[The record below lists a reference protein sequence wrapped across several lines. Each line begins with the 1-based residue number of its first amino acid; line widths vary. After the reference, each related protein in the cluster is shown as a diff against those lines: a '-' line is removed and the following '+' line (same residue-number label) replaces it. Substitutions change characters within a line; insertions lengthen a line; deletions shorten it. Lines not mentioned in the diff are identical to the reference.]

1 MITFQETLEQHGI
14 EFVDALMNNYVVV
27 YEKKDCSVLS
37 FMRYGEE
44 LKFFKGNDKEEITP
58 LNYALHNYFEEGI
71 NYIRRAS
78 SIFFREFPDGWLFK
92 LNYKPTTDSDVTG
105 VNPDS
110 TDDMLELSAIVSDS
124 GNVMKEESALS
135 GWAERLGVGYVKP
148 VFSGFLNEFQKSRLY
163 AYIKEPV
170 LSGDV
175 TFSSY
180 IMNILNPNVQ
190 SDSADGYYFNFY
202 KNGSKK
208 ATALKLIDP
217 MVAAF
222 ARKAKDSN
230 IKSSN
235 TSELVLLNFTCWL
248 KNVDLS
254 KYKVEGNTDDERY
267 LDLICKLFNDYIE
280 AESTIYSTYIKES
293 YSAINLDRIKNE
305 KTRELL
311 SKHSQY
317 QEPFQIIAGSF
328 KSPKDTN
335 YVNPTSLMNSDI
347 VDSFNGE
354 VERIMKKV
362 SVEGITPNGLDGG
375 KKPSEVHKPKEEEK
389 FLTFIDFI
397 TQDKDSDYVK
407 SMEQAKEK
415 DEAPKHEIPKY
426 EPKPDE
432 KKDEAKP
439 EAKKADDKKS
449 GKDEKPE
456 EKKKSDKEEK
466 SDKDEKSSKD
476 DKKSDEKANE
486 KSDKEADKEDKD
498 GKKDDKKANE
508 KSDKDEKPE
517 DKDEEKK
524 SDEKADE
531 EDNTDEKDNGEEKTD
546 EGSEADNSDD
556 GGDSDS
562 ASDNGGSD
570 EGASDGGEETPKN
583 DKKNGKKKDEKD
595 DDGGSSFS
603 L

>member
-1 MITFQETLEQHGI
+1 MEQHGI

-37 FMRYGEE
+37 FMRCGEE

-71 NYIRRAS
+71 NYIKRAS
-78 SIFFREFPDGWLFK
+78 SIFFREFPDKWLFK
-92 LNYKPTTDSDVTG
+92 MNYKPSVNSDVAG
-105 VNPDS
+105 VNPDG

-124 GNVMKEESALS
+124 GNVMKEESMLS
-135 GWAERLGVGYVKP
+135 SWAERLCVGYVKP

-190 SDSADGYYFNFY
+190 ADNADGYYFNFY

-217 MVAAF
+217 MVSAF
-222 ARKAKDSN
+222 ARKAKESN
-230 IKSSN
+230 VKFSN

-293 YSAINLDRIKNE
+293 YNAINLDRIKNE

-311 SKHSQY
+311 SNHSQY

-328 KSPKDTN
+328 KSPKDTD
-335 YVNPTSLMNSDI
+335 YVNPTSLMNSEI

-362 SVEGITPNGLDGG
+362 SVEGITPSGLDGG
-375 KKPSEVHKPKEEEK
+375 KKPSEVHKPKEPEK

-407 SMEQAKEK
+407 SMEQAKEE

-432 KKDEAKP
+432 KKDEKKD
-439 EAKKADDKKS
+439 EAEKADD
-449 GKDEKPE
+449 
-456 EKKKSDKEEK
+456 KKSDKEEK
-466 SDKDEKSSKD
+466 SEEKKKDDKKDEKS
-476 DKKSDEKANE
+476 DENE
-486 KSDKEADKEDKD
+486 KKSDKEADEKSDKEDKD
-498 GKKDDKKANE
+498 EKKDEK

-517 DKDEEKK
+517 EEDDEKK
-524 SDEKADE
+524 SDEKADK

-546 EGSEADNSDD
+546 EGSEGDNSDD
-556 GGDSDS
+556 GGDTDN
-562 ASDNGGSD
+562 ASDDGGSD
-570 EGASDGGEETPKN
+570 EGASDGGKETPKN
-583 DKKNGKKKDEKD
+583 DKKNDKKKDKD
-595 DDGGSSFS
+595 DDGGSFK

>member
-37 FMRYGEE
+37 FMRCGEE

-71 NYIRRAS
+71 NYIKRAS
-78 SIFFREFPDGWLFK
+78 SIFFREFPDKWLFK
-92 LNYKPTTDSDVTG
+92 MNYKPSVNSDVAG
-105 VNPDS
+105 VNPDG

-124 GNVMKEESALS
+124 GNVMKEESMLS
-135 GWAERLGVGYVKP
+135 SWAERLCVGYVKP

-190 SDSADGYYFNFY
+190 ADNADGYYFNFY

-208 ATALKLIDP
+208 AIALKLIDP
-217 MVAAF
+217 MVSAF
-222 ARKAKDSN
+222 ARKAKESN
-230 IKSSN
+230 VKFSN

-293 YSAINLDRIKNE
+293 YNAINLDRIKNE

-328 KSPKDTN
+328 KSPKDTD
-335 YVNPTSLMNSDI
+335 YVNPTSLMNSEI

-362 SVEGITPNGLDGG
+362 SVEGVTPSGLDGG
-375 KKPSEVHKPKEEEK
+375 KKPSEVHKPKEPEK

-407 SMEQAKEK
+407 SMEQAKEE

-432 KKDEAKP
+432 KKDEKKD
-439 EAKKADDKKS
+439 EAEKADD
-449 GKDEKPE
+449 
-456 EKKKSDKEEK
+456 KKSDKEEK
-466 SDKDEKSSKD
+466 SEEKKKDGKKSDKDEKSDEKE
-476 DKKSDEKANE
+476 KKSDEK
-486 KSDKEADKEDKD
+486 ADKEDKD
-498 GKKDDKKANE
+498 GKKDGK
-508 KSDKDEKPE
+508 KSDKDEKS
-517 DKDEEKK
+517 DEKEKK
-524 SDEKADE
+524 SDEKADK

-546 EGSEADNSDD
+546 EGSEGDNSDD
-556 GGDSDS
+556 GGDTDN
-562 ASDNGGSD
+562 ASDDGGSD
-570 EGASDGGEETPKN
+570 EGASDGGKETPKN
-583 DKKNGKKKDEKD
+583 DKKNDKKKDKD
-595 DDGGSSFS
+595 DDGGSFK

>member
-37 FMRYGEE
+37 FMRCGEE

-71 NYIRRAS
+71 NYIKRAS
-78 SIFFREFPDGWLFK
+78 SIFFREFPDKWLFK
-92 LNYKPTTDSDVTG
+92 MNYKPSVNSDVAG
-105 VNPDS
+105 VNPDG

-124 GNVMKEESALS
+124 GNVMKEESMLS
-135 GWAERLGVGYVKP
+135 SWAERLCVGYVKP

-190 SDSADGYYFNFY
+190 ADNADGYYFNFY

-208 ATALKLIDP
+208 AIALKLIDP
-217 MVAAF
+217 MVSAF
-222 ARKAKDSN
+222 ARKAKESN
-230 IKSSN
+230 VKFSN

-293 YSAINLDRIKNE
+293 YNAINLDRIKNE

-328 KSPKDTN
+328 KSPKDTD
-335 YVNPTSLMNSDI
+335 YVNPTSLMNSEI

-362 SVEGITPNGLDGG
+362 SVEGVTPSGLDGG
-375 KKPSEVHKPKEEEK
+375 KKPSEVHKPKEPEK

-407 SMEQAKEK
+407 SMEQAKEE

-432 KKDEAKP
+432 KKDEKKD
-439 EAKKADDKKS
+439 EAEKADD
-449 GKDEKPE
+449 
-456 EKKKSDKEEK
+456 KKSDKEEK
-466 SDKDEKSSKD
+466 SEEKK
-476 DKKSDEKANE
+476 
-486 KSDKEADKEDKD
+486 KD
-498 GKKDDKKANE
+498 GK
-508 KSDKDEKPE
+508 KSDKDEKS
-517 DKDEEKK
+517 DEKEKK
-524 SDEKADE
+524 SDEKADK

-546 EGSEADNSDD
+546 EGSEGDNSDD
-556 GGDSDS
+556 GGDTDN
-562 ASDNGGSD
+562 ASDDGGSD
-570 EGASDGGEETPKN
+570 EGASDGGKETPKN
-583 DKKNGKKKDEKD
+583 DKKNDKKKDKD
-595 DDGGSSFS
+595 DDGGSFK

>member
-1 MITFQETLEQHGI
+1 MEQHGI

-37 FMRYGEE
+37 FMRCGEE

-78 SIFFREFPDGWLFK
+78 SIFFREFPDKWLFK
-92 LNYKPTTDSDVTG
+92 MNYKPTADSDVTG
-105 VNPDS
+105 VNPDG
-110 TDDMLELSAIVSDS
+110 TDDMLELSAVVSDS

-148 VFSGFLNEFQKSRLY
+148 VFSGFLNEFQKSKLY

-190 SDSADGYYFNFY
+190 ADSADGYYFNFY

-217 MVAAF
+217 MVSAF
-222 ARKAKDSN
+222 ARKAKESN
-230 IKSSN
+230 VKFSN

-397 TQDKDSDYVK
+397 SRDKDSDYVK

-415 DEAPKHEIPKY
+415 DEIPKY
-426 EPKPDE
+426 EPKQVE

-466 SDKDEKSSKD
+466 KSDEKADKDE
-476 DKKSDEKANE
+476 KKSDEK
-486 KSDKEADKEDKD
+486 ADKEDKD
-498 GKKDDKKANE
+498 GKKDGN
-508 KSDKDEKPE
+508 KSDKDKKPE
-517 DKDEEKK
+517 GKDEEKK
-524 SDEKADE
+524 SDEKADK

-546 EGSEADNSDD
+546 KGSEGDNSDD

-595 DDGGSSFS
+595 DGGSFK

>member
-1 MITFQETLEQHGI
+1 MEQHGI

-37 FMRYGEE
+37 FMRCGEE

-71 NYIRRAS
+71 NYIKRAS
-78 SIFFREFPDGWLFK
+78 SIFFREFPDKWLFK
-92 LNYKPTTDSDVTG
+92 MNYKPSVNSDVAG
-105 VNPDS
+105 VNPDG

-124 GNVMKEESALS
+124 GNVMKEESMLS
-135 GWAERLGVGYVKP
+135 SWAERLCVGYVKP

-190 SDSADGYYFNFY
+190 ADNADGYYFNFY

-208 ATALKLIDP
+208 AIALKLIDP
-217 MVAAF
+217 MVSAF
-222 ARKAKDSN
+222 ARKAKESN
-230 IKSSN
+230 VKFSN

-293 YSAINLDRIKNE
+293 YNAINLDRIKNE

-328 KSPKDTN
+328 KSPKDTD
-335 YVNPTSLMNSDI
+335 YVNPTSLMNSEI

-362 SVEGITPNGLDGG
+362 SVEGVTPSGLDGG
-375 KKPSEVHKPKEEEK
+375 KKPSEVHKPKEPEK

-407 SMEQAKEK
+407 SMEQAKEE

-432 KKDEAKP
+432 KKDEKKD
-439 EAKKADDKKS
+439 EAEKADD
-449 GKDEKPE
+449 
-456 EKKKSDKEEK
+456 KKSDKEEK
-466 SDKDEKSSKD
+466 SEEKK
-476 DKKSDEKANE
+476 
-486 KSDKEADKEDKD
+486 KD
-498 GKKDDKKANE
+498 GK
-508 KSDKDEKPE
+508 KSDKDEKS
-517 DKDEEKK
+517 DEKEKK
-524 SDEKADE
+524 SDEKADK

-546 EGSEADNSDD
+546 EGSEGDNSDD
-556 GGDSDS
+556 GGDTDN
-562 ASDNGGSD
+562 ASDDGGSD
-570 EGASDGGEETPKN
+570 EGASDGGKETPKN
-583 DKKNGKKKDEKD
+583 DKKNDKKKDKD
-595 DDGGSSFS
+595 DDGGSFK

>member
-1 MITFQETLEQHGI
+1 MEQHGI

-37 FMRYGEE
+37 FMRCGEE

-71 NYIRRAS
+71 NYIKRAS
-78 SIFFREFPDGWLFK
+78 SIFFREFPDKWLFK
-92 LNYKPTTDSDVTG
+92 MNYKPSVNSDVAG
-105 VNPDS
+105 VNPDG

-124 GNVMKEESALS
+124 GNVMKEESMLS
-135 GWAERLGVGYVKP
+135 SWAERLCVGYVKP

-190 SDSADGYYFNFY
+190 ADNADGYYFNFY

-208 ATALKLIDP
+208 AIALKLIDP
-217 MVAAF
+217 MVSAF
-222 ARKAKDSN
+222 ARKAKESN
-230 IKSSN
+230 VKFSN

-293 YSAINLDRIKNE
+293 YNAINLDRIKNE

-328 KSPKDTN
+328 KSPKDTD
-335 YVNPTSLMNSDI
+335 YVNPTSLMNSEI

-362 SVEGITPNGLDGG
+362 SVEGVTPSGLDGG
-375 KKPSEVHKPKEEEK
+375 KKPSEVHKPKEPEK

-407 SMEQAKEK
+407 SMEQAKEE

-432 KKDEAKP
+432 KKDEKKD
-439 EAKKADDKKS
+439 EAEKADD
-449 GKDEKPE
+449 
-456 EKKKSDKEEK
+456 KKSDKEEK
-466 SDKDEKSSKD
+466 SEEKKKDGKKSDKDEKSDEKE
-476 DKKSDEKANE
+476 KKSDEK
-486 KSDKEADKEDKD
+486 ADKEDKD
-498 GKKDDKKANE
+498 GKKDGK
-508 KSDKDEKPE
+508 KSDKDEKS
-517 DKDEEKK
+517 DEKEKK
-524 SDEKADE
+524 SDEKADK

-546 EGSEADNSDD
+546 EGSEGDNSDD
-556 GGDSDS
+556 GGDTDN
-562 ASDNGGSD
+562 ASDDGGSD
-570 EGASDGGEETPKN
+570 EGASDGGKETPKN
-583 DKKNGKKKDEKD
+583 DKKNDKKKDKD
-595 DDGGSSFS
+595 DDGGSFK